1 MKLPGFSN
9 CSLQWYVLITFEF
22 VLDNKYSRSANIS
35 FGGGE
40 ELQSD
45 IYINIQLKNTF

>member
-9 CSLQWYVLITFEF
+9 CSLQWYVLIPFEF
-22 VLDNKYSRSANIS
+22 VLDTKYSRSANVS

-40 ELQSD
+40 ELQPD
-45 IYINIQLKNTF
+45 IYINIQS